1 MSNRT
6 TIEADPRGAVSF
18 LRALKQTGEREFKP
32 DEYKMDWFSRTSNE
46 VQERLGRSSLW
57 DNPSPVGIGLD
68 YERLAG
74 VNIGGS
80 HPVIDD
86 VRAYDKIVTSMK
98 IMNTHAF
105 TYQDAQGITRTAK
118 GYVDAF
124 ERFTGVKT
132 VDGFE
137 LPKDQIRGYH
147 LEIAVRTDL
156 TQVQREA
163 FMQVQ
168 QYGQE
173 KGVRVI
179 IAEVA

>member
-1 MSNRT
+1 MSVHT
-6 TIEADPRGAVSF
+6 TIEADPKGAVSF
-18 LRALKQTGEREFKP
+18 LRSIKHKDEIRFRP
-32 DEYKMDWFSRTSNE
+32 DEYVADWFTRSAEE
-46 VQERLGRSSLW
+46 VHERLERDSLW

-68 YERLAG
+68 YERLVG
-74 VNIGGS
+74 VNIGGN

-86 VRAYDKIVTSMK
+86 VRAYDRIVTSMK
-98 IMNTHAF
+98 VIDTHAI
-105 TYQDAQGITRTAK
+105 TYEHANAIMYRAIK
-118 GYVDAF
+118 YIDAF
-124 ERFTGVKT
+124 EEFMGVKT

-137 LPKDQIRGYH
+137 LPKDQIKGYH

-156 TQVQREA
+156 TQEQREA
-163 FMQVQ
+163 FLKVQ